1 MEGGDERLRAVA
13 LLGFYLT
20 STVQCMRRNAKFA
33 SPGGGAEESLL
44 DGFRSLRRQLHE
56 WREWGAVTPL
66 EYLAPFL
73 AVVRSDETSGPI
85 TASALGAL
93 LAVLNA
99 GLVARSAP
107 GAADAMHA
115 LVDAVT
121 HCRFEVRSPTPVS
134 GEPRRNRGEEHPSA
148 PPLPPWWGSTQPRW
162 EC

>member
-1 MEGGDERLRAVA
+1 MAAPPVMDGGDERLRAVA

-33 SPGGGAEESLL
+33 SPAAGAEESLL
-44 DGFRSLRRQLHE
+44 DGFRSLRRQLHG

-121 HCRFEVRSPTPVS
+121 HCRFEVRSQPLSVGESGTHGRAPTPAHFLCT
-134 GEPRRNRGEEHPSA
+134 PR
-148 PPLPPWWGSTQPRW
+148 
-162 EC
+162 